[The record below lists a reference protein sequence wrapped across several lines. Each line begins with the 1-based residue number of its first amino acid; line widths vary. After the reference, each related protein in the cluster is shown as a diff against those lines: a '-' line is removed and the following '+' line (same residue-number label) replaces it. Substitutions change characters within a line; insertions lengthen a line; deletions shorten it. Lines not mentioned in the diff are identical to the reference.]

1 MKDTQEFLF
10 NGKESKGSDFLIF
23 LLESHQGETDLA
35 ANVSVGS
42 CVI

>member
-1 MKDTQEFLF
+1 MAKRVKGQIFLF
-10 NGKESKGSDFLIF
+10 F